1 MTATLTRTRLLV
13 ALVAISTLVLTL
25 AVAGGMVPG
34 LFGDDSADRPADP
47 TTEDTVGYVN
57 GYWYDDEL
65 PVDDRDDAVVDDGE
79 LEAVVSRSMARVEVI
94 RELTFEDDVPVDVI
108 SREEFADDHDD
119 VFLELSDDERLE
131 QDVTYEAL
139 FMVDRDTDAGDEL
152 ETMYSGAVGGY
163 YDPETDQVVLVS
175 DNTETPELD
184 EVILGHELLHALQ
197 DQQFDL
203 TSYDRETIDQDAAKN
218 GLIEGDAVWVEDEY
232 DHRCGAEWDCLTP
245 GDSHADQFGEVNW
258 GLYMTLFQP
267 YNDGPAYIDALLEA
281 DDGWAAVNA
290 AYDDPPTSSSTVIHT
305 DTDREPV
312 EMTVADRSSED
323 WDRLE
328 VDGESTTQTA
338 GEAAMVAMFGAD
350 VHDRGQPSVID
361 SDALLTDGLSGYDYD
376 QPYTDGWAGDEL
388 LLYVDADA
396 DDPEPAA
403 AGYVWE
409 TEWRSSEDAQQFITG
424 YLELL
429 DIYDAEPVD
438 DRQDT
443 YVIDDEFPGAYAIEH
458 DDETVTI
465 VRAPSVDDLE
475 GIAAGVALEGEDT
488 LERVAVDDTGSDD
501 DNSDSLPG
509 FAGPGAVFGIS
520 VGMLVASKRGGS
532 VRGWIGRR
540 TAGDALRGQR
550 AIYDTAVTTVANA
563 PESPRTVCR
572 RGTGRALGLYP
583 PRLAGPVR
591 HRP

>member
-34 LFGDDSADRPADP
+34 MFGDDSTDRPADP

-57 GYWYDDEL
+57 GYWYDDAL
-65 PVDDRDDAVVDDGE
+65 PVDDRDDAVVDDGDE
-79 LEAVVSRSMARVEVI
+79 LESVVYRSMARVEVI
-94 RELTFEDDVPVDVI
+94 RELTFEGDVPVEVI

-139 FMVDRDTDAGDEL
+139 FMVDRDTNAGDEL

-245 GDSHADQFGEVNW
+245 GESHADQFGEVNW

-267 YNDGPAYIDALLEA
+267 YNDGPAYVDQLLEA
-281 DDGWAAVNA
+281 DDDWAAVNA
-290 AYDDPPTSSSTVIHT
+290 AYDEPPTSSSTVIHT

-312 EMTVADRSSED
+312 EITIDDRSSED

-328 VDGESTTQTA
+328 VDGEPTTQTA
-338 GEAAMVAMFGAD
+338 GEAAMVSMFGAD

-361 SDALLTDGLSGYDYD
+361 SDALLTDDLSGYDYD

-396 DDPEPAA
+396 DDPEPADT
-403 AGYVWE
+403 GYVWE
-409 TEWRSSEDAQQFITG
+409 TEWHSSEDAQQFLTG

-429 DIYDAEPVD
+429 DIHDAEPVD

-458 DDETVTI
+458 DGETVTI

-475 GIAAGVALEGEDT
+475 GIAAGVAPEGEDT
-488 LERVAVDDTGSDD
+488 LERVAVDDNGDGDDTDD

-520 VGMLVASKRGGS
+520 IWVLVARRKDGS

-540 TAGDALRGQR
+540 TQMATLSEDSEQYMTPPSQR
-550 AIYDTAVTTVANA
+550 
-563 PESPRTVCR
+563 
-572 RGTGRALGLYP
+572 
-583 PRLAGPVR
+583 
-591 HRP
+591 